1 MEYRTTNWII
11 YLLRQEITIK
21 YSGSDRT
28 NMPIGDPMA
37 SNDPREEKGRL
48 TRVWMVGVPVNDLDI
63 ALDFY
68 MQKLGLELRRR
79 DGNWAELGPGEPMGK
94 VALYVP
100 REGERQPGGMSGVV
114 FSCDSMYD
122 MHRRLVDEGV
132 VFKLKPEKQPWGGL
146 MAVLLDQ
153 DGNELMVLEHPD
165 RYRK

>member
-1 MEYRTTNWII
+1 
-11 YLLRQEITIK
+11 
-21 YSGSDRT
+21 
-28 NMPIGDPMA
+28 MA

-48 TRVWMVGVPVNDLDI
+48 TRVWMTGVPVRDLDA

-68 MQKLGLELRRR
+68 MQTLGLELRRR
-79 DGNWAELGPGEPMGK
+79 DGNWAELGPSEPMGK

-100 REGERQPGGMSGVV
+100 REGERQPGGVSGVV

-122 MHRRLVDEGV
+122 VHRRLVDEGV
-132 VFKLKPEKQPWGGL
+132 VFKVKPERQPWGGL
-146 MAVLLDQ
+146 MAVFLDP

>member
-1 MEYRTTNWII
+1 
-11 YLLRQEITIK
+11 
-21 YSGSDRT
+21 
-28 NMPIGDPMA
+28 MPIGDPMA

-48 TRVWMVGVPVNDLDI
+48 TRVWMTGVPVRDLDA

-68 MQKLGLELRRR
+68 MQTLGLELRRR
-79 DGNWAELGPGEPMGK
+79 DGNWAELGPSEPMGK

-100 REGERQPGGMSGVV
+100 REGERQPGGVSGVV

-122 MHRRLVDEGV
+122 VHRRLVDEGV
-132 VFKLKPEKQPWGGL
+132 VFKVKPERQPWGGL
-146 MAVLLDQ
+146 MAVFLDP